1 MTPGQRPAAVAWAR
15 VRWATAHPDIEVREF
30 AESTRTAQEAA
41 AAIGCEVGQIVKS
54 LVWVAGA
61 EPLLVLV
68 GGDARLDPATLGRDE
83 LRRATPEEVREWTG
97 FSIGGVPPFGHAR
110 ELETIMDTGLVRWKT
125 IWAAAGTPHHV
136 FAIAP
141 VDLIERARASVAAV
155 TA

>member
-1 MTPGQRPAAVAWAR
+1 M
-15 VRWATAHPDIEVREF
+15 
-30 AESTRTAQEAA
+30 
-41 AAIGCEVGQIVKS
+41 
-54 LVWVAGA
+54 
-61 EPLLVLV
+61 
-68 GGDARLDPATLGRDE
+68 
-83 LRRATPEEVREWTG
+83 REWTG